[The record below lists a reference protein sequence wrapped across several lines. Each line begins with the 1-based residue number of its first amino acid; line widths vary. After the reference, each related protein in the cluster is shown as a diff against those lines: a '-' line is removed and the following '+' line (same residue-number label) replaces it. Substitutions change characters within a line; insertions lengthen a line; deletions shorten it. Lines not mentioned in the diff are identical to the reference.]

1 MLCFEQHRT
10 VCSRLQSAGKR
21 QKGYNSLNW
30 SFSSGHNWPSCR
42 TQKRCAGS
50 SFITVAAST
59 FYDVLHVSKDAD
71 SKTIK
76 KAFKKMALKYHPDVN
91 SAPDAKDR
99 FMECKTAYQT
109 LVDSSQRQQYD
120 RTLQGGSGGIDWNA
134 VGDAFKRT
142 TSQPKR
148 PKKEEEEF
156 YGFGDFFQDLDKD
169 FQKRKARVTEQPQS
183 LWQELFDV
191 GEEFVEF
198 LEQEIGVKEKK
209 GPRSSSGEKSK
220 SSPAPEPEKQ
230 QLDAEAMM
238 EKAEQEEADRK
249 QQAEQEIED
258 MLAELKGKLKSK
270 DC

>member
-1 MLCFEQHRT
+1 
-10 VCSRLQSAGKR
+10 
-21 QKGYNSLNW
+21 
-30 SFSSGHNWPSCR
+30 
-42 TQKRCAGS
+42 
-50 SFITVAAST
+50 
-59 FYDVLHVSKDAD
+59 
-71 SKTIK
+71 
-76 KAFKKMALKYHPDVN
+76 MALKYHPDVN

-156 YGFGDFFQDLDKD
+156 YGFGDFFQDLERSAASGLGMIQNAFRDLDKD